1 MKAARLLQKRPAPIS
16 TGLARAKPFARCS
29 SQAGPTNNIGEA
41 GFMIPATGWECLDSE
56 TLKARPSGRLHY
68 PELPSASQLPREL
81 FPGSP
86 GATDDSV
93 SSLFSQSIELPH
105 HGQCWWGS
113 SWLQPPLSPGG
124 WDLCSP
130 QTPRALP
137 CLGLLNTREA
147 LTAPRSPTV
156 QPSTCTALGT
166 ALLLEAAGEGKPLNP
181 RFVLSSE
188 GGIIPS
194 LAPRRDQEPGNEPS
208 GGTKNPLRLRSVP
221 GPRRAGRAAD
231 RLPSATCCCT
241 SITSAKIQVNGV
253 HLHYQQTGE
262 GSHAVL
268 LLPGMLGSGQTDFG
282 PQLKSM
288 NKQLFTVVAWDPR
301 GYGKS
306 IPPSRDFP
314 PDFFERDAKDAVDL
328 MQALKFKKFSLLG
341 WSDGGITALI
351 AAAKYP
357 NLIHK
362 LVVWG
367 ANASVTQEDVRI
379 YNGIRDVSKWSE
391 KVKKPLEE
399 LYGHKYFAETCEAW
413 VDGISRFAE
422 NSDGNICQQLLPD
435 IKCPTFI
442 IHGEKDPLV
451 PQAHA
456 EYIHKHIKGS
466 RLLLMPEGKHN
477 LHLRFAKDFNREVE
491 NFLH

>member
-1 MKAARLLQKRPAPIS
+1 MACRSAGRALQALL
-16 TGLARAKPFARCS
+16 
-29 SQAGPTNNIGEA
+29 
-41 GFMIPATGWECLDSE
+41 
-56 TLKARPSGRLHY
+56 
-68 PELPSASQLPREL
+68 
-81 FPGSP
+81 
-86 GATDDSV
+86 
-93 SSLFSQSIELPH
+93 
-105 HGQCWWGS
+105 
-113 SWLQPPLSPGG
+113 LQPPARAAPLMCRGPAAAYGQRLGCTVAQLEQEGSLEIKLAPTEPEMKCGLQQATVQ
-124 WDLCSP
+124 DVPALHLC
-130 QTPRALP
+130 
-137 CLGLLNTREA
+137 CLGKHRH
-147 LTAPRSPTV
+147 
-156 QPSTCTALGT
+156 
-166 ALLLEAAGEGKPLNP
+166 
-181 RFVLSSE
+181 
-188 GGIIPS
+188 
-194 LAPRRDQEPGNEPS
+194 
-208 GGTKNPLRLRSVP
+208 
-221 GPRRAGRAAD
+221 
-231 RLPSATCCCT
+231 T

-253 HLHYQQTGE
+253 NLHYQQTGE

-288 NKQLFTVVAWDPR
+288 NKQLFTIVAWDPR
-301 GYGKS
+301 GYGQS

-357 NLIHK
+357 MLIHK

-367 ANASVTQEDVRI
+367 ANASITQEDVRI

-399 LYGHKYFAETCEAW
+399 MYGLKYFAKTCEAW

-422 NSDGNICQQLLPD
+422 KSDGNICQQLLPD

-451 PQAHA
+451 PRAHA

-466 RLLLMPEGKHN
+466 RLLLMAEGKHN
-477 LHLRFAKDFNREVE
+477 LHLRFAEDFNRQVE
-491 NFLH
+491 DFLQT

>member
-1 MKAARLLQKRPAPIS
+1 
-16 TGLARAKPFARCS
+16 T
-29 SQAGPTNNIGEA
+29 
-41 GFMIPATGWECLDSE
+41 
-56 TLKARPSGRLHY
+56 
-68 PELPSASQLPREL
+68 
-81 FPGSP
+81 
-86 GATDDSV
+86 SV
-93 SSLFSQSIELPH
+93 
-105 HGQCWWGS
+105 
-113 SWLQPPLSPGG
+113 
-124 WDLCSP
+124 
-130 QTPRALP
+130 
-137 CLGLLNTREA
+137 
-147 LTAPRSPTV
+147 
-156 QPSTCTALGT
+156 
-166 ALLLEAAGEGKPLNP
+166 
-181 RFVLSSE
+181 
-188 GGIIPS
+188 
-194 LAPRRDQEPGNEPS
+194 
-208 GGTKNPLRLRSVP
+208 
-221 GPRRAGRAAD
+221 
-231 RLPSATCCCT
+231 
-241 SITSAKIQVNGV
+241 TSAKIQVNGV

-351 AAAKYP
+351 AAARYP

-477 LHLRFAKDFNREVE
+477 LHLRFAKDFNKEVE
-491 NFLH
+491 NFLR

>member
-1 MKAARLLQKRPAPIS
+1 MSVSSFVPALQLSTIFLTTSSTITLAGCDSDSSILLHAWKTDTKKHSWTPRKVV
-16 TGLARAKPFARCS
+16 GLLGVLCADHEKVQR
-29 SQAGPTNNIGEA
+29 
-41 GFMIPATGWECLDSE
+41 
-56 TLKARPSGRLHY
+56 KARPSAALNESSQAA
-68 PELPSASQLPREL
+68 PEVAGSDQYGH
-81 FPGSP
+81 FPGQSP
-86 GATDDSV
+86 WPDV
-93 SSLFSQSIELPH
+93 PH
-105 HGQCWWGS
+105 KQA
-113 SWLQPPLSPGG
+113 LQITLCKVVLTPG
-124 WDLCSP
+124 P
-130 QTPRALP
+130 VVHEEKQQQI
-137 CLGLLNTREA
+137 
-147 LTAPRSPTV
+147 V
-156 QPSTCTALGT
+156 
-166 ALLLEAAGEGKPLNP
+166 
-181 RFVLSSE
+181 V
-188 GGIIPS
+188 S
-194 LAPRRDQEPGNEPS
+194 LA
-208 GGTKNPLRLRSVP
+208 
-221 GPRRAGRAAD
+221 
-231 RLPSATCCCT
+231 
-241 SITSAKIQVNGV
+241 
-253 HLHYQQTGE
+253 
-262 GSHAVL
+262 
-268 LLPGMLGSGQTDFG
+268 GSGQTDFG

-288 NKQLFTVVAWDPR
+288 NKQLFTIVAWDPR

-314 PDFFERDAKDAVDL
+314 PGFFERDAKDAVDL

-351 AAAKYP
+351 AAARYP

-367 ANASVTQEDVRI
+367 ANASVTQEDIRI

-413 VDGISRFAE
+413 VDGISQFAE

-466 RLLLMPEGKHN
+466 RSLKHN
-477 LHLRFAKDFNREVE
+477 PITATVKKIDSTPAKTSTT
-491 NFLH
+491 